1 LRLRVP
7 PVVTARIAEARSIV
21 RSALRPVP
29 DVLAAVDLG
38 SNSFHMVVARYQHG
52 QLVIIDRLREMVR
65 LAAGVEEN
73 GRIDKEVAA
82 RALACLE
89 RFGQRLRDMHAD
101 SVRVVGTN
109 ALRVAHRK
117 QVFLERAREALGHP
131 IEIIAGMEEAR
142 LIYSGVAHT
151 MPAEP
156 GRRLVVDIGG
166 GSTEVIIGEGLTPL
180 ELESLQMGCV
190 SLSERFFR
198 DGKIS
203 GKRFERARLAAR
215 LELEPVQAAFRRRGW
230 DNCAGSSGTV
240 RAIGEV
246 IRALDPAAVAIT
258 PAGITR
264 AIDYCV
270 DAGHTRELIL
280 EPITEDRRP
289 VFPGGLAILA
299 ELFAVLDI
307 RDMRIAEGAMREG
320 LLYDM
325 LGRYRRED
333 ARERSVRAMQQRYH
347 VDVAQAERVE
357 ATVRNFLERTR
368 ETWKLEEPLAL
379 LALKWAARLHEIG
392 LDVSHS
398 GYHRHG
404 AYLLENADMPG
415 FPREEQRLL
424 ARVVGG
430 HRRKLALDG
439 VEELVPPWDRNALY
453 LIILLRLAVLLHRGR
468 SATALPDI
476 ELISTPRSLEVR
488 FPARWLDEHPLT
500 AADLQQEVDYLR
512 AAGFRLRIFSRG
524 RG

>member
-1 LRLRVP
+1 
-7 PVVTARIAEARSIV
+7 
-21 RSALRPVP
+21 
-29 DVLAAVDLG
+29 
-38 SNSFHMVVARYQHG
+38 MVVARYSHG

-65 LAAGVEEN
+65 LGAGVAEN

-89 RFGQRLRDMHAD
+89 RFGQRLRDMQAD

-109 ALRVAHRK
+109 ALRLAHKK
-117 QVFLERAREALGHP
+117 QAFLERAREALGHP

-142 LIYSGVAHT
+142 LIYAGVAHT
-151 MPAEP
+151 MPNAP
-156 GRRLVVDIGG
+156 GKRLVVDVGG
-166 GSTEVIIGEGLTPL
+166 GSTEMIIGEGLTPL
-180 ELESLQMGCV
+180 DLESLRMGCV
-190 SLSERFFR
+190 SVSERFFR

-203 GKRFERARLAAR
+203 LKRFERARLAAR
-215 LELEPVQAAFRRRGW
+215 PELEPVQEAFRRRGW
-230 DNCAGSSGTV
+230 DSCAGSSGTV
-240 RAIGEV
+240 RAIGDT
-246 IRALDPAAVAIT
+246 IHALDPQALAIT

-264 AIDYCV
+264 AIEYCV
-270 DAGHTRELIL
+270 EAGHTRELKV

-299 ELFAVLDI
+299 EVFAQLEIKEMQISD
-307 RDMRIAEGAMREG
+307 GAMREG

-333 ARERSVRAMQQRYH
+333 ARELTVRAMQQRYQ
-347 VDVAQAERVE
+347 VDVTQAERVE
-357 ATVRNFLERTR
+357 ATVRDFLEQTR
-368 ETWKLEEPLAL
+368 ESWKLEEPLAH

-424 ARVVGG
+424 ARLVGT
-430 HRRKLALDG
+430 HRRKLTLEG
-439 VEELVPPWDRNALY
+439 LEELVPPWDRNAVY
-453 LIILLRLAVLLHRGR
+453 LIVLLRLAVLLHRGR
-468 SATALPDI
+468 SPTALPQID
-476 ELISTPRSLEVR
+476 LAASARSLEVR
-488 FPARWLDEHPLT
+488 FPARWLAEHPLT
-500 AADLQQEVDYLR
+500 SADLQQEIDYLR
-512 AAGFRLRIFSRG
+512 TAGFRLRVFSRA